1 MLIKPDQSL
10 LLIIDIQERLAPA
23 IHEGEAVIAH
33 NLWLTQVARRLAVP
47 VLATVQ
53 YPRGLGATVPALA
66 EMLAPEE
73 VVEKIHFS
81 AVADGCL
88 DELPALAR
96 RQVVI
101 TGTET
106 HVCVLQT
113 ALDLLG
119 RGKEVFV
126 VAEAVGSRRPEDKA
140 LALERLRQ
148 AGCVIVS
155 REMVAFEWLHRA
167 GTDLFRAVSRDFI
180 R

>member
-1 MLIKPDQSL
+1 MLLKADQSL
-10 LLIIDIQERLAPA
+10 LLVIDIQTRLAPA
-23 IHEGEAVIAH
+23 IHEGAAVTAH
-33 NLWLTQVARRLAVP
+33 NRWLVQVARRLAVP

-53 YPRGLGATVPALA
+53 YPKGLGPLLPELTELLA
-66 EMLAPEE
+66 EGE

-88 DELPALAR
+88 EEAPAFVR
-96 RQVVI
+96 RQVVV

-148 AGCVIVS
+148 AGCIIVS

-167 GTDLFRAVSRDFI
+167 GSELFRAVSREFI

>member
-1 MLIKPDQSL
+1 MLLKADQSL
-10 LLIIDIQERLAPA
+10 LLVIDIQERLAPA
-23 IHEGEAVIAH
+23 IHDTAAVTAH
-33 NLWLTQVARRLAVP
+33 NLWLVEVARRLAVP
-47 VLATVQ
+47 ILATVQ
-53 YPRGLGATVPALA
+53 YPKGLGPLVPVLA
-66 EMLAPEE
+66 EKLQPEE

-88 DELPALAR
+88 DDLPALAR

-167 GTDLFRAVSRDFI
+167 GSDLFRSVSRDLI

>member
-1 MLIKPDQSL
+1 MLIKADQSL
-10 LLIIDIQERLAPA
+10 LLVIDIQERLAPA
-23 IHEGEAVIAH
+23 IHDTAAVTAH
-33 NLWLTQVARRLAVP
+33 NLWLVEVARRLSVP

-53 YPRGLGATVPALA
+53 YPKGLGPLVPALA
-66 EMLAPEE
+66 DKLAPEE

-88 DELPALAR
+88 ENEPAFTR

-101 TGTET
+101 TGTDT

-167 GTDLFRAVSRDFI
+167 GTDLFRAVSREFI

>member
-1 MLIKPDQSL
+1 MLIKADQSL
-10 LLIIDIQERLAPA
+10 LLVIDIQERLAPA
-23 IHEGEAVIAH
+23 IHDTAAVTAH
-33 NLWLTQVARRLAVP
+33 NLWLVEVARRLTVP

-53 YPRGLGATVPALA
+53 YPKGLGPLVPALA
-66 EMLAPEE
+66 DKLAPEE

-88 DELPALAR
+88 ENEPAFAR

-167 GTDLFRAVSRDFI
+167 GTDLFRAVSREFI